1 MLEAEADRVIV
12 EVVDP
17 EEPVVMAV
25 VVQEVDLVQQQVE
38 LLTQAVAE
46 GHLDMLALK
55 ETLEQVVQV
64 LLY

>member
-1 MLEAEADRVIV
+1 MLEVEADQVIV

-38 LLTQAVAE
+38 LLTQAGAVV
-46 GHLDMLALK
+46 HLDMPALK
-55 ETLEQVVQV
+55 ETLEQAEAV
-64 LLY
+64 